1 MNLAQLLNVAAFQS
15 FNEIKTGSCPSES
28 QLLISCLHNEANFT
42 KYASEQ
48 CLFCTVAAS
57 EDQSTGEQSSA
68 TMCDEFEA
76 GGYCG
81 NLNQCFRND
90 CSNKC
95 RDEYRTWAMCVF
107 DDIGCPLLC
116 RRKKGMVDEIAWCL
130 WVDSMNEYD
139 TTTSYLTWFFGQ
151 KKGRRSIIRS

>member
-1 MNLAQLLNVAAFQS
+1 MNLAQLLNATALQS
-15 FNEIKTGSCPSES
+15 FNKINAGSCPSQS

-57 EDQSTGEQSSA
+57 ADSTTGEQSTA

-76 GGYCG
+76 DGYCG

-90 CSNKC
+90 CSNTC
-95 RDEYRTWAMCVF
+95 RDEYKTWAMCVF

-116 RRKKGMVDEIAWCL
+116 RRKKGMVEEIAWMSGGSLIQWYYAILLIHTC
-130 WVDSMNEYD
+130 
-139 TTTSYLTWFFGQ
+139 FFG
-151 KKGRRSIIRS
+151 KNGEEVSI